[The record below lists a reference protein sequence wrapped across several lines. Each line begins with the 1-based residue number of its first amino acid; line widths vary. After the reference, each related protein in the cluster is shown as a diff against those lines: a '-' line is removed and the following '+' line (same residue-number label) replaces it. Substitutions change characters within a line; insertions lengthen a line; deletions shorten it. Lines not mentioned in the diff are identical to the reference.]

1 MNSMTYNEQ
10 LRLDELIAK
19 ARKHRNSKGNKWA
32 LYNTMKQEIELLG
45 LTQSDYTKAIVKL
58 TEALNI

>member
-1 MNSMTYNEQ
+1 MTYNEQ

-19 ARKHRNSKGNKWA
+19 ARKYRYSKGNKWA

>member
-1 MNSMTYNEQ
+1 MTNMTHHEQ
-10 LRLDELIAK
+10 QLVNDIITK
-19 ARKHRNSKGNKWA
+19 ARKFSNSKGNKWA
-32 LYNTMKQEIELLG
+32 LYNIMKQEIELIG

>member
-10 LRLDELIAK
+10 RRLDELIAK
-19 ARKHRNSKGNKWA
+19 ARKYRNSKGNKWV

>member
-19 ARKHRNSKGNKWA
+19 ARKYRNSKGNKWT

>member
-1 MNSMTYNEQ
+1 MTYNEQ
-10 LRLDELIAK
+10 LRLNELIAK
-19 ARKHRNSKGNKWA
+19 ARKYRNYKGNKWA
-32 LYNTMKQEIELLG
+32 LYSTMKQEIELLG

>member
-19 ARKHRNSKGNKWA
+19 AHKYRNSKGNKWA

-45 LTQSDYTKAIVKL
+45 RPLRRGRG
-58 TEALNI
+58 

>member
-1 MNSMTYNEQ
+1 MTYREQ
-10 LRLDELIAK
+10 QLVNNIIDK
-19 ARKHRNSKGNKWA
+19 ARKFRNSKGNKWA
-32 LYNTMKQEIELLG
+32 LYNTMKQEIELIG

>member
-1 MNSMTYNEQ
+1 MTYNEQ
-10 LRLDELIAK
+10 LRLDELIAE
-19 ARKHRNSKGNKWA
+19 ARKYRNSKGNKWA

>member
-1 MNSMTYNEQ
+1 MTYHEQ
-10 LRLDELIAK
+10 QLVNDIIAK
-19 ARKHRNSKGNKWA
+19 ARKFHNSKGNKWA
-32 LYNTMKQEIELLG
+32 LYNTMKQEIELIG